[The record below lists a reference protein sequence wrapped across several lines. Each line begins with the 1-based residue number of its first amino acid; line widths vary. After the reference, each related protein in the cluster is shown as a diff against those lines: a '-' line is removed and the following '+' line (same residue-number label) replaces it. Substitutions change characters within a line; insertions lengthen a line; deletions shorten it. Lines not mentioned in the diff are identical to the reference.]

1 MTSLLDG
8 AKSLVNGGSD
18 LGPRVAG
25 LEAAV
30 AQARGRLDDVLVD
43 SAEEMVERT
52 HARLRLSAEHTVIA
66 IAGATGSGKSSTFNA
81 ITGLELS
88 AVGVRRPTT
97 SWATACVWGD
107 QGAAELLEFLGIPA
121 RHQTTRDSM
130 LDTGREDRRFH
141 GTVLLDLPDHDSTEL
156 SHHLEVDRLVK
167 LADVLVWIVDP
178 QKYADAA
185 LHDRY
190 LRKLA
195 RHSDVMVVAL
205 NHIDTVPDDQR
216 AAMLADV
223 RRLMDADGLTE
234 VPVLAIS
241 ARFGDGMEALKDE
254 LAGRVASKAATRTR
268 LEADIRAAAGAL
280 AAESGTGRPQ
290 APPRERLD
298 ELEDA
303 FANAAGVPAV
313 VDAVRD
319 SAKLRAQRATG
330 WPLTAWV
337 SKLKPDPLRK
347 LHLDLGSD
355 GKSFTGR
362 GKRSAPSASPVSGA
376 RVDAAIRS
384 LVDEVSALM
393 TAPWRNT
400 IRAASVAH
408 SGDVV
413 AALDR
418 KLTTT
423 DLGVRRLP
431 WWAQLIRVIQWLLIL
446 TVVAGAGWLV
456 ARAVSSST
464 TGLVFDPPEVGGFVL
479 PLVLV
484 VGGVVAGV
492 LLALLS
498 RILVGLVA
506 RSRAR
511 AADKRL
517 RRGIR
522 EVCDELVIKPIES
535 ELAAYEEV
543 RSGLNAAL
551 K

>member
-18 LGPRVAG
+18 LGSRVAG
-25 LEAAV
+25 LETAV

-107 QGAAELLEFLGIPA
+107 HGAAELLEFLGIPA

-185 LHDRY
+185 LHERY

-205 NHIDTVPDDQR
+205 NHIDTVPADQR
-216 AAMLADV
+216 DAMLADV
-223 RRLMDADGLTE
+223 RRLMDADGLQD

-241 ARFGDGMEALKDE
+241 ARFGEGMEALKDE
-254 LAGRVASKAATRTR
+254 LAGRVASKKATRTR

-303 FANAAGVPAV
+303 FATAAGVPV
-313 VDAVRD
+313 VVEAVRE
-319 SAKLRAQRATG
+319 STRLRARRATG

-347 LHLDLGSD
+347 LQLDLGRD
-355 GKSFTGR
+355 AASFTGR
-362 GKRSAPSASPVSGA
+362 GKRVAPTTSPVQGA

-384 LVDEVSALM
+384 LAEEVSALM
-393 TAPWRNT
+393 TAPWRRT
-400 IRAASVAH
+400 IREASVSHADEV
-408 SGDVV
+408 S

-418 KLTTT
+418 KLATT
-423 DLGVRRLP
+423 DLGTRSLP
-431 WWAQLIRVIQWLLIL
+431 WWAHVVRIVQWLLIL
-446 TVVAGAGWLV
+446 AVLVGAGWLV

-464 TGLVFDPPEVGGFVL
+464 TGIVFDPPEVAGFVL

-484 VGGVVAGV
+484 VGGVAAGV
-492 LLALLS
+492 VLALLS
-498 RILVGLVA
+498 RMVVGFAA
-506 RSRAR
+506 RSRAN

-522 EVCDELVIKPIES
+522 EVCDDLVIKPIEA
-535 ELAAYEEV
+535 ELSAYEAV
-543 RSGLNAAL
+543 RSGLNVAL
-551 K
+551 R

>member
-1 MTSLLDG
+1 MTSLLEG

-25 LEAAV
+25 LETAV
-30 AQARGRLDDVLVD
+30 AHARGRLDDVLVD
-43 SAEEMVERT
+43 SAEEMVART

-97 SWATACVWGD
+97 SWATACVWGND
-107 QGAAELLEFLGIPA
+107 GAAELLEFLGIPA
-121 RHQTTRDSM
+121 RHQTTRDSL

-185 LHDRY
+185 LHERY

-205 NHIDTVPDDQR
+205 NHIDTVPADQR
-216 AAMLADV
+216 DAMLADV
-223 RRLMDADGLTE
+223 RRLMDADGLE
-234 VPVLAIS
+234 DVPVLAIS
-241 ARFGDGMEALKDE
+241 AKYGDGMEALKDE
-254 LAGRVASKAATRTR
+254 LASRVASKKATRTR

-298 ELEDA
+298 ELEDS
-303 FANAAGVPAV
+303 FAEAAGVPV
-313 VDAVRD
+313 VVEAVRD
-319 SAKLRAQRATG
+319 SARLRAQRATG
-330 WPLTAWV
+330 WPLTSWV

-347 LHLDLGSD
+347 LQLDLGRD
-355 GKSFTGR
+355 AKKFTGR
-362 GKRSAPSASPVSGA
+362 QPRTNLSVSAVQSA
-376 RVDAAIRS
+376 RIDAAIRS
-384 LVDEVSALM
+384 LADEVSALM
-393 TAPWRNT
+393 TPPWRRA
-400 IRAASVAH
+400 IRDASVAH
-408 SGDVV
+408 AGEVST
-413 AALDR
+413 ALDA
-418 KLTTT
+418 KLAGI
-423 DLGVRRLP
+423 DLGVRSLP
-431 WWAQLIRVIQWLLIL
+431 WWAHAIRVVQWVLIL
-446 TVVAGAGWLV
+446 AVLLGLGWLV
-456 ARAVSSST
+456 ARGVSSST
-464 TGLVFDPPEVGGFVL
+464 SGFLFDPPEVGGLVL
-479 PLVLV
+479 PLLMV
-484 VGGVVAGV
+484 VGGVVVG
-492 LLALLS
+492 LALALGS
-498 RILVGLVA
+498 RVLVGVAA

-511 AADKRL
+511 AAEKEL
-517 RRGIR
+517 RRRIR
-522 EVCDELVIKPIES
+522 EVCDELVIKPIEE
-535 ELAAYEEV
+535 ELAAYEAV